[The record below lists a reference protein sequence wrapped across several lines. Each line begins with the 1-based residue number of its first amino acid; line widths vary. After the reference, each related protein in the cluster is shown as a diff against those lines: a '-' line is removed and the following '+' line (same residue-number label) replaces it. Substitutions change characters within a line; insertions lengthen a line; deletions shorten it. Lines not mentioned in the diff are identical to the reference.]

1 MLPYGDG
8 MKTTIMLKEFSAL
21 SFDAGMIMLANSGS
35 QPQRMPN
42 IVRRFAG
49 RQAGRVEE
57 FREMLRRRE
66 TAPFASAI
74 PYHRFGINE

>member
-1 MLPYGDG
+1 

-21 SFDAGMIMLANSGS
+21 SFDAGGIATTSAPANSGS
-35 QPQRMPN
+35 QPERMPN

-49 RQAGRVEE
+49 RQARRVEK
-57 FREMLRRRE
+57 FREMLRLRE
-66 TAPFASAI
+66 TTPFASAI

>member
-1 MLPYGDG
+1 

-21 SFDAGMIMLANSGS
+21 SFDAGRVATASAPDNSGA

-42 IVRRFAG
+42 IVRRFAV
-49 RQAGRVEE
+49 RQARRVEK

-66 TAPFASAI
+66 TTPFTSLI

>member
-1 MLPYGDG
+1 
-8 MKTTIMLKEFSAL
+8 MKTTIMLKEFSAM
-21 SFDAGMIMLANSGS
+21 SFNEGRIATTSMPSNSGS

-49 RQAGRVEE
+49 RQARRVEK
-57 FREMLRRRE
+57 FREMLRLRE

>member
-1 MLPYGDG
+1 

-21 SFDAGMIMLANSGS
+21 SFDSASIATTSAPANSGS

-42 IVRRFAG
+42 IVLRFAG
-49 RQAGRVEE
+49 RQARRAEK

-66 TAPFASAI
+66 TTPLASTI
-74 PYHRFGINE
+74 PYRHFGINE

>member
-1 MLPYGDG
+1 

-21 SFDAGMIMLANSGS
+21 SFDAGRIATTSAPANSGS

-42 IVRRFAG
+42 IVRRFAV
-49 RQAGRVEE
+49 RQAKRAEQ

-66 TAPFASAI
+66 ITPFASAI